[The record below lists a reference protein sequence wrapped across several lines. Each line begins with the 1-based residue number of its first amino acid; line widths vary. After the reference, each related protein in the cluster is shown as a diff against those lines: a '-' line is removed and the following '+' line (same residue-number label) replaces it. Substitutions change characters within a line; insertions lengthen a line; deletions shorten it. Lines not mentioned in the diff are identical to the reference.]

1 MAEIAKSKILLAED
15 DKFLSRA
22 YKDGLEEAGFEVVI
36 AFDGEA
42 AIEKIRSEKPD
53 LVLLDLIMPVKNG
66 FEVLGDMAVDD
77 TLKKIPVIIL
87 SNLSQESDVE
97 RGKALGAVDYLVKA
111 DYSLR
116 AVVEKVTEHIARA
129 KRAR

>member
-1 MAEIAKSKILLAED
+1 MAKILLAED

-42 AIEKIRSEKPD
+42 ALEKIRSEKPD
-53 LVLLDLIMPVKNG
+53 LVLLDLIMPIKNG
-66 FEVLGDMAVDD
+66 FEVLGEMAIDD
-77 TLKKIPVIIL
+77 ILKKIPVIIF
-87 SNLSQESDVE
+87 SNLSQESDME

-116 AVVEKVTEHIARA
+116 AVVEKVNEYLARA
-129 KRAR
+129 KRQKNIKI

>member
-1 MAEIAKSKILLAED
+1 MAKILLAED

-36 AFDGEA
+36 ALDGES
-42 AIEKIRSEKPD
+42 AIEKVKSEKPD

-66 FEVLGDMAVDD
+66 FEVLGEMVTDD
-77 TLKKIPVIIL
+77 RLKDIPVIIL

-111 DYSLR
+111 DYSLQ
-116 AVVEKVTEHIARA
+116 AVVEKVAEHLARA
-129 KRAR
+129 KVKK

>member
-1 MAEIAKSKILLAED
+1 MAKVLLVED

-22 YKDGLEEAGFEVVI
+22 YKDGLQEAGFEVVI

-42 AIEKIRSEKPD
+42 AIEKIHSEKPD

-66 FEVLGDMAVDD
+66 FEVLGNMVIDDMI
-77 TLKKIPVIIL
+77 KKIPVIIL
-87 SNLSQESDVE
+87 SNLSQESDIE

-116 AVVEKVTEHIARA
+116 AVVEKVKEHLARS
-129 KRAR
+129 KRGAEEKK

>member
-1 MAEIAKSKILLAED
+1 MAKILLVED

-22 YKDGLEEAGFEVVI
+22 YNDGLKEAGFEVVV

-53 LVLLDLIMPVKNG
+53 LVLLDLIMPIKNG
-66 FEVLGDMAVDD
+66 FEVLGDMAIDD

-111 DYSLR
+111 DCSLR
-116 AVVEKVTEHIARA
+116 AVVEKVTEHLARA
-129 KRAR
+129 KIKKQS